1 MWKNKKGRVIKAVLL
16 AGVSAAS
23 TFAQGAS
30 GCRAVSISQLA
41 GYLLPI
47 GVLASIFIYSYFSSN
62 KKGIDAKIKEENVDN
77 TKKELEKEKEVS
89 FSSGKGDIHKENTIN
104 SGEKEEK
111 PEQEIVIPKG
121 VDGSDFV
128 NENKA
133 NITPSFYKYLLP
145 AGLFFGVVFIYCLAS
160 GKLSFKK
167 KSNEKILNDNGVEE
181 NNFVEKTADEYFE
194 AVFGESEKTFREKL
208 SKKEGFKKDED
219 GNIVMINSKDNK
231 EYCAGKIEFKNLG
244 DLREETKNVKSEKK
258 GRISILGINK
268 TWDLASKNLR
278 DKADVSCLQGDKKNN
293 GAVFLVASNWN
304 IVELLGAWDLVENKK
319 LTGAKQQSYFDDGTQ
334 APSLKLGTL
343 AGAVACH
350 DLINMEKYPD
360 DPSKWSQT
368 SEGERQVNLLE
379 GLGIRTVNGYIVDD
393 IKNIKRVVEGL
404 EKNDVEL
411 ENKFK
416 ICYHANQQVCAKKVS
431 VGDGDKFADFIY
443 DPTQKVDQVYT
454 AAVSLSPF
462 DIRTIAALNIDGWKD
477 FDKLKEADKEKER
490 TDRWNAF
497 NNLKQE
503 EQDEKIK
510 ETKELLSGLAQQ
522 IARLNYEAVIRSAIA
537 KKKEKVYLTLLGCG
551 AFENKIDWVI
561 DAIKNCKNLIEES
574 GLEVIIN
581 ISDAGAKDKTLYDK
595 LLPLVCNSKGNMV
608 GKFEI
613 FGERDGKIFNVG
625 DNILN
630 DINPKLFSKK
640 IEGNN
645 EILIQENNNFEG

>member
-23 TFAQGAS
+23 TFAQGAN

-41 GYLLPI
+41 GYLLPF

-62 KKGIDAKIKEENVDN
+62 KKGVDAKIKEENVDN

-104 SGEKEEK
+104 SGEKKEK
-111 PEQEIVIPKG
+111 PKQEVVIPKG

-145 AGLFFGVVFIYCLAS
+145 VGLLFGVVFIYCLAS

-181 NNFVEKTADEYFE
+181 NNFVRKTADEYFE

-208 SKKEGFKKDED
+208 SKKEGLKKDED
-219 GNIVMINSKDNK
+219 GNIVMINSQNGK
-231 EYCAGKIEFKNLG
+231 EYCAGKIEFMNLG

-411 ENKFK
+411 ENKFN

-431 VGDGDKFADFIY
+431 VGYGPKFADFIY
-443 DPTQKVDQVYT
+443 DPDQKVDQVYT
-454 AAVSLSPF
+454 AAVSLSFF
-462 DIRTIAALNIDGWKD
+462 DIRTIAALNAKRWSDYDNLEGKAKNDKREELLRD
-477 FDKLKEADKEKER
+477 FDRLERDNKEEYEKK
-490 TDRWNAF
+490 F
-497 NNLKQE
+497 Y
-503 EQDEKIK
+503 
-510 ETKELLSGLAQQ
+510 ETKELLIKLAVQ
-522 IARLNYEAVIRSAIA
+522 IARLNYEAVIKSAIA

-581 ISDAGAKDKTLYDK
+581 IADAGAKTKGLYEG
-595 LLPLVCNSKGNMV
+595 LAPLICNSKGERV
-608 GKFEI
+608 GEFEI
-613 FGERDGKIFNVG
+613 FGERDGKIFNAG
-625 DNILN
+625 DDILRKI
-630 DINPKLFSKK
+630 DPKLVDKK
-640 IEGNN
+640 IEFSN
-645 EILIQENNNFEG
+645 EDLIFEGY

>member
-23 TFAQGAS
+23 TFVQGAS

-77 TKKELEKEKEVS
+77 TKKELGKEKEVS
-89 FSSGKGDIHKENTIN
+89 FSSGKGDIYKENTIN

-111 PEQEIVIPKG
+111 PKQEVVIPKG

-145 AGLFFGVVFIYCLAS
+145 VGLFFGVVFIYCLAS

-181 NNFVEKTADEYFE
+181 NNFVRKTADEYFE

-219 GNIVMINSKDNK
+219 GNIVMINSQNGK
-231 EYCAGKIEFKNLG
+231 EYCAGKIKFKNLG
-244 DLREETKNVKSEKK
+244 SLREDTTKNPKSKKK

-268 TWDLASKNLR
+268 MFGQASDKLR
-278 DKADVSCLQGDKKNN
+278 DMVDISCLQGNKKNN

-304 IVELLGAWDLVENKK
+304 TVELLGAWDLVENKK
-319 LTGAKQQSYFDDGTQ
+319 LTGAGQNSYFDDGTQ
-334 APSLKLGTL
+334 APPARLGTL
-343 AGAVACH
+343 PGALACH
-350 DLINMEKYPD
+350 DLINMDKSPD
-360 DPSKWSQT
+360 DPSKWAQT
-368 SEGERQVNLLE
+368 SEGDRQVNLLKD
-379 GLGIRTVNGYIVDD
+379 LGIRTVNGYVVDD
-393 IKNIKRVVEGL
+393 IENIKKVVEGL
-404 EKNDVEL
+404 EKKDVEL
-411 ENKFK
+411 ENKFN

-431 VGDGDKFADFIY
+431 VGDGAKFADFIY

-454 AAVSLSPF
+454 AAVSLADF
-462 DIRTIAALNIDGWKD
+462 DVSTIAALNIDGWKD
-477 FDKLKEADKEKER
+477 YDKLEGEAKEKER
-490 TDRWNAF
+490 TERWNAF

-510 ETKELLSGLAQQ
+510 ETKKLLSRLAKQ

-537 KKKEKVYLTLLGCG
+537 NKKEKVYLTLSGCG
-551 AFENKIDWVI
+551 AFKNEIDWVI
-561 DAIKNCKNLIEES
+561 NAIENCKEEIENS
-574 GLEVIIN
+574 GLEVIVN
-581 ISDAGAKDKTLYDK
+581 ISDSGPKTKGLYKK
-595 LLPLVCNSKGNMV
+595 LAPLIYNSKGERV
-608 GKFEI
+608 GEFNI

-630 DINPKLFSKK
+630 DINPKLFNKK
-640 IEGNN
+640 IEIHN
-645 EILIQENNNFEG
+645 EILIQENENL